1 MYKKIVA
8 AVGGPSVV
16 AGALWVAGMM
26 AGMMIVPATVYAQ
39 AQAINE
45 VIEEIVVTGTRRQDR
60 TDALVSSFDPT

>member
-1 MYKKIVA
+1 
-8 AVGGPSVV
+8 
-16 AGALWVAGMM
+16 MM